1 MNLLTPTTMGEF
13 RRMIATADDLAGA
26 HVLWIDTCG
35 EVHLST
41 DEPHRHD
48 DNGQPAQSRQADVR
62 LRFAPFEAGAGM
74 VGPLAAHDDRL
85 IGNMYFSVLHHWLQ
99 AGGAPPGALDA
110 ELDDLEQPS
119 GWKMAT
125 NTGLGSPVPNTAVRR
140 RQCGARVC

>member
-35 EVHLST
+35 EVHLSPEAQQQR
-41 DEPHRHD
+41 DG
-48 DNGQPAQSRQADVR
+48 NAQAAQSRHADVR
-62 LRFAPFEAGAGM
+62 LRFAPFQAGAGM
-74 VGPLAAHDDRL
+74 VGPQAAHDDRL

-119 GWKMAT
+119 GWKAAI
-125 NTGLGSPVPNTAVRR
+125 NTGSGNPLPNTATRR
-140 RQCGARVC
+140 RACGARMC